1 MWLVHLYDSA
11 ACGLCSSLMQLFHV
25 YDGAVRSLCRSLV
38 QLVHVF
44 VDTAWGLCSSL
55 MHVMVVQN
63 LCLLVPVEIAVEAEA
78 APGSALWLMILAPT
92 TDCSCYSACDN
103 ADKNKCDKAAR
114 G

>member
-55 MHVMVVQN
+55 MHAMVVQN

-78 APGSALWLMILAPT
+78 EPGSAL
-92 TDCSCYSACDN
+92 
-103 ADKNKCDKAAR
+103 
-114 G
+114 